1 MPATASLAYL
11 PEVTDPL
18 GELVPQRCRHYFT
31 GDADIRNYKARCYSF
46 GGSVQY
52 LPLVRAF
59 LNTCAATRS
68 EDYRYLFTLLG
79 SELANNAVEH
89 SRSGEPYGT
98 YTLKCERRDGGLK
111 LTCRDQGARDGE
123 QAECDRR
130 SYLRP
135 RPNGLD
141 LTAESGRGLALINAL
156 ATSWGD
162 NGIPDHRQVWFFLAS
177 DLTDNLWNTAV

>member
-1 MPATASLAYL
+1 MPVTASLTGL
-11 PEVTDPL
+11 PEVTVPL
-18 GELVPQRCRHYFT
+18 GELVPRRRRHYFT

-46 GGSVQY
+46 GGSVRY

-59 LNTCAATRS
+59 LATCAATRT

-98 YTLKCERRDGGLK
+98 YTLKCERRDGGLR

-123 QAECDRR
+123 QAESDPR

-141 LTAESGRGLALINAL
+141 LSAESGRGLALIDAL
-156 ATSWGD
+156 ATAWGD
-162 NGIPDHRQVWFFLAS
+162 NGVPEHRQVWFFLAY
-177 DLTDNLWNTAV
+177 DLTDSLWNTTA